1 MTISEIQ
8 QRFLSNT
15 NYYQGNYNDFDSGY
29 DYGGRDYNTQGH
41 GSGYGGQGH
50 HAAYRGHSRP
60 IVIIQPPSQP
70 QADPLIEGLTS
81 LIPLAYLL
89 PLALL
94 ATAAA
99 PTTTVVGNGRKKRQV
114 HGINGAYEKKTKM
127 IYSVSDLDN
136 PTEDS
141 PWMSSISRLVL
152 AYECPERL
160 ACVAASPGL
169 TNLTSGARSTA
180 RQLVTTILNTGLVTW
195 ERRGKVIR
203 AGNIGRL
210 WPQHCMMYKC
220 ID

>member
-1 MTISEIQ
+1 MSEIQ

-15 NYYQGNYNDFDSGY
+15 NYYQGNYNDYDSGY

-41 GSGYGGQGH
+41 GFGYGGQGH

-70 QADPLIEGLTS
+70 QADPLLEGLTS
-81 LIPLAYLL
+81 LLPLAYLL

-99 PTTTVVGNGRKKRQV
+99 PTTTVVGNGRRKRQV
-114 HGINGAYEKKTKM
+114 HGNNGPFENQDD
-127 IYSVSDLDN
+127 YSVSGFDN
-136 PTEDS
+136 YPTEDM

-160 ACVAASPGL
+160 ACVAASPG
-169 TNLTSGARSTA
+169 TNNLTSGARSTA
-180 RQLVTTILNTGLVTW
+180 RQLVTTILNTGLVTG

-203 AGNIGRL
+203 AGSIGRL